1 MNRVLII
8 TGNSF
13 FPKNFLETEDYE
25 FYIKETVKD
34 GIAFLNTYNVLAVV
48 LCSERVSKTAFSAL
62 ERNANTEKPPIIAF
76 CPEEKISEAF
86 SLGASEVFYGKTKE
100 GFLAVLKRAI
110 SGESLFEKHKEVD
123 VGEFKISL
131 SGYSLVISGKTI
143 KMPKKEIELLYK
155 LAAEP
160 ERVFSRNEL
169 LDEVWGVDFE
179 GDPRTVDVHVLRIRK
194 KIAFF
199 DKVKIKTVPRV
210 GYSISFE
217 DLKVL

>member
-8 TGNSF
+8 TNNSF
-13 FPKNFLETEDYE
+13 FPKNLLESENYK
-25 FYIKETVKD
+25 FYMKETVKE

-48 LCSERVSKTAFSAL
+48 LCGEKPSRTAFSVL
-62 ERNANTEKPPIIAF
+62 EKNMSSERIPIIAF
-76 CPEEKISEAF
+76 CPEEKIGEAF
-86 SLGASEVFYGKTKE
+86 SLGATEVFYGKTKE
-100 GFLAVLKRAI
+100 GFLAVLKKAI
-110 SGESLFEKHKEVD
+110 NGGTLLEKHKEVE

-131 SGYSLVISGKTI
+131 SGYSLSISGKTI

-155 LAAEP
+155 LSLEP

-179 GDPRTVDVHVLRIRK
+179 GDPRTVDVHILRIRK

-199 DKVKIKTVPRV
+199 DKVKIKTVPRA
-210 GYSISFE
+210 GYCISFE